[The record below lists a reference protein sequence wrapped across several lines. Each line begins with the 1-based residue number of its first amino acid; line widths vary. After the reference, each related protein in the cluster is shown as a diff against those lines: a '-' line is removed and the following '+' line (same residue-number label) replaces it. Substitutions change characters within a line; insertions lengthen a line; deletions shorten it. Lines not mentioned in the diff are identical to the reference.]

1 MSVYRVGGNKS
12 SQNVFPSVRPTLDLD
27 FANSKTL
34 DPRITFT
41 RASGGSYVGA
51 DGLIKYA
58 GVNEARFD
66 HDPST
71 GESLGLLIEESKTN
85 SIRNNTMVGAVVGTP
100 GTAPTNWSA
109 LSSAT
114 GISRYIS
121 EIGIEDGI
129 YYVDIFCFG
138 TATSNGTIQINF
150 ESPTGISALTGQNW
164 TASLY
169 TRLITGTILR
179 PFRYLWLERNSE
191 GSTITS
197 AAAPPYQ
204 PTNIPLKF
212 QRYVTSRT
220 LSGGT
225 DVAFVTARIDIS
237 VNTGDEVYFTIRIG
251 MPQLEQGA
259 FATSVIPTTTSTRTR
274 AADNARITGKN
285 FSEWYRQDE
294 GTLFADSQR
303 PILPTASEFSQVFFM
318 SDGTNNNTIN
328 LAYITSTLSQLRIRR
343 LDFNEAN
350 MTPPTAALRRIT
362 AGAYAVNNAAVSEA
376 GAAALV
382 DTSVVLPSNLTQ
394 LNIGTAHNGTGPLNG
409 TISRLTYFPKRLP
422 NEQLRALTR

>member
-1 MSVYRVGGNKS
+1 
-12 SQNVFPSVRPTLDLD
+12 
-27 FANSKTL
+27 
-34 DPRITFT
+34 
-41 RASGGSYVGA
+41 
-51 DGLIKYA
+51 
-58 GVNEARFD
+58 
-66 HDPST
+66 
-71 GESLGLLIEESKTN
+71 LIEESKTN

-274 AADNARITGKN
+274 AADNASITGKN

-294 GTLFADSQR
+294 GTVFVSHKALEGLKNRVASSIIYNISTGPTFLSFFYNTNSDRSDIFVFGREYGDLVRFQQNQPTRNKVIFAYDAPS
-303 PILPTASEFSQVFFM
+303 
-318 SDGTNNNTIN
+318 SDYSPYIDGAKITN
-328 LAYITSTLSQLRIRR
+328 ITTTKL
-343 LDFNEAN
+343 
-350 MTPPTAALRRIT
+350 
-362 AGAYAVNNAAVSEA
+362 YK
-376 GAAALV
+376 
-382 DTSVVLPSNLTQ
+382 PSNYDTLT
-394 LNIGTAHNGTGPLNG
+394 LAPTPSKLNG